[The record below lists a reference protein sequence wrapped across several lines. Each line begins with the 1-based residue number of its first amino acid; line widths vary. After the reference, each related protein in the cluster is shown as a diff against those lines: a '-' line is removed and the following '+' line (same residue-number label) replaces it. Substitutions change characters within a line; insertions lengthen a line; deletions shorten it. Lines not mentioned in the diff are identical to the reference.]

1 MLFRIGD
8 DAVICIPNRAHPA
21 FQRIEVVMS
30 GICHPGAKKSR
41 GLDILE
47 QSLQIMQAI

>member
-8 DAVICIPNRAHPA
+8 SARTHPPL
-21 FQRIEVVMS
+21 QRIEVVMS
-30 GICHPGAKKSR
+30 GICHPGAKNSR

-47 QSLQIMQAI
+47 QTLQIMQAI